1 MNNMLEFKKQRY
13 VLIKN
18 FFDPKNLSKE
28 TNKIILQ
35 AKEKKWKFVKIYYNA
50 YISKFL
56 NIFAISYPLNNFF
69 ESNFDKE
76 LLNINYKNKVKE
88 ITSWKE
94 IRTTGIEIQHN
105 IKYNY
110 QSTWHRDWSYCPS
123 ECLNIIIYLKD
134 EIGLRIVPYDKNNEL
149 DKFISIE
156 KKGYM
161 NIPSSFYNIID
172 AKAGDILIMDSGLL
186 HQGFAKGNRTHIFIR
201 TEEKKE
207 KVVPINNFE
216 NDYSVEEYL
225 KSNLD
230 ISKLNTLSKKDSY
243 NFEINYYSF
252 NNKIKSLLLTFL
264 YYFPILK
271 FFKYLK
277 DFKKKKIHFHYT
289 FFQ

>member
-1 MNNMLEFKKQRY
+1 MSDFFNLKKKRY
-13 VLIKN
+13 VLIRN
-18 FFDPKNLSKE
+18 FFDSKNLLNE

-50 YISKFL
+50 FISKFL

-69 ESNFDKE
+69 ESNFDEE
-76 LLNINYKNKVKE
+76 LLKINYKDKVRE
-88 ITSWKE
+88 ITSWRE
-94 IRTTGIEIQHN
+94 IKTTGIEIQHN

-134 EIGLRIVPYDKNNEL
+134 EKGLRIVPFEKNYEVN
-149 DKFISIE
+149 KFISNQ
-156 KKGYM
+156 KKNYM
-161 NIPSSFYNIID
+161 NIPNDFFNIID

-186 HQGFAKGNRTHIFIR
+186 HQGFAKGKRTHIFIR
-201 TEEKKE
+201 TEEKKV
-207 KVVPINNFE
+207 KVEPINNFE
-216 NDYSVEEYL
+216 NDYSVAEYL

-230 ISKLNTLSKKDSY
+230 ISKLNILSKKDTY
-243 NFEINYYSF
+243 NFDINYYSF
-252 NNKIKSLLLTFL
+252 NNKIKSLLFTFL
-264 YYFPILK
+264 YYFPIIK